1 MLHSVNPTEIHARRI
16 ISFKLVVMWDAIAW
30 AFVPFILFSYMPSKT
45 SMANSIS
52 SDINSD

>member
-16 ISFKLVVMWDAIAW
+16 LSFKLVVMWDAIAW
-30 AFVPFILFSYMPSKT
+30 AFVPFILLSYMPSKT